1 MNIPEDLK
9 YTETHEWVK
18 VEGDIV
24 TMGITDY
31 AQDKLGDVVF
41 VEAPFV
47 GDEVLQGDVSGA
59 VESAKAVGDL
69 NIPVSGEVIETN
81 ENIETEPELVNNS
94 PYEKGWIAKI
104 KMADKDELDSLLSA
118 EEYED
123 ILED

>member
-104 KMADKDELDSLLSA
+104 KMADKDELDSL
-118 EEYED
+118 
-123 ILED
+123 